1 MKIQNLKFKI
11 QNCKKGF
18 TLMEVIVSLGVIIAA
33 LVGVMALV
41 TFSVSS
47 IRVNKSRIIASN
59 LAQEGLE
66 IVRNIRDNNW
76 LNYKRSVSNWRD
88 GLASGNYLVQFDTEN
103 LLVFSSTPLKI
114 NPAGRYQYNSGSDT
128 LFYSKISIEH
138 IGDNQIKVISQ
149 IDWQEDGKSHVVKTE
164 TRFYNWLE
172 EPE

>member
-1 MKIQNLKFKI
+1 
-11 QNCKKGF
+11 
-18 TLMEVIVSLGVIIAA
+18 MEVIVALGIIIAA

-47 IRVNKSRIIASN
+47 IRVNKSRIIADSI
-59 LAQEGLE
+59 AQEGLE

-88 GLASGNYLVQFDTEN
+88 GLGEGDYRVQFDTEN
-103 LLVFSSTPLKI
+103 LLVFSLMPLQI
-114 NPAGRYQYNSGSDT
+114 NSSGRYQYGSGSET
-128 LFYSKISIEH
+128 PFYRKISIEH
-138 IGDNQIKVISQ
+138 IGDNQIKVVSQ
-149 IDWQEDGKSHVVKTE
+149 IDWQEDGKGHIVKAE